1 MTKRY
6 FLALS
11 GTITVFILLGILG
24 NKYYPDLNHWL
35 HRNGSA
41 HSVVLIADPACNPVG
56 RFCTASGKALT
67 ATIGLGDGVQ
77 PLVAFPVQVRLSG
90 EEATRIKKIT
100 VNFTMSNMNMG
111 FNQFVLTQGEDKAW
125 RGQAILPVC
134 SMGRREWRVTVEIVS
149 DTLYLAEFNLL
160 IGS

>member
-41 HSVVLIADPACNPVG
+41 RSVVLIADPVCNPVG
-56 RFCTASGKALT
+56 KLCTASDGTLAV
-67 ATIGLGDGVQ
+67 TIGLGDSVK
-77 PLVAFPVQVRLSG
+77 PLIAFPVQVKLSG
-90 EEATRIKKIT
+90 EEAAKIKKIT
-100 VNFTMSNMNMG
+100 VNFTMLNMDMG
-111 FNQFVLTQGEDKAW
+111 FNQFTLAQGKDKTW
-125 RGQAILPVC
+125 QGQAILPMC
-134 SMGRREWRVTVEIVS
+134 SMGHREWRVTVEIVS
-149 DTLYLAEFNLL
+149 DTLYRAEFNLL
-160 IGS
+160 TDS